1 MKSNRITLKDIAIAC
16 GYSANTVS
24 RALRDDRRLSDATRS
39 LIRETAD
46 RMGYI
51 PNTMASSLRSGRSR
65 MIAVIVNDLHN
76 QHYCDLINR
85 MDRELRAQGYTLMIL
100 CMQLEDELAEKLIHT
115 AISLSVDGILYF
127 PSFGQRH
134 YIEYMTANRMPFVLL
149 DRRVSELDADTVR
162 CDDELGGYLAGQ
174 HLARLGHRHFL
185 FLSGVDLSSSQID
198 RLNGFRRA
206 MRENEIPESAVRVI
220 PGRRVEDALAQNRL
234 AEHGLSIPKDVSLIS
249 FDNLCAENP
258 ALPPVTSIYSAEEN
272 IAELGVRMLLER
284 IEDPTL
290 PPRNVGKKTL
300 RNWVSAC
307 FWNESRIPHSR
318 PAMSCF
324 PFVFSITGQPHRQ
337 NGLNLNRTDML
348 LRPCRDDRSRGAV
361 LSVSVICIS
370 GGGIAVFFPGALGAF
385 VLQTE
390 HRQVVKLFCVLHEFV
405 HGLRE
410 MIQDGLR

>member
-198 RLNGFRRA
+198 RLNGFRSA
-206 MRENEIPESAVRVI
+206 MREYEIPESAVRVI

-234 AEHGLSIPKDVSLIS
+234 ADLIFPASYTAIVSFRDEVAYPVMNALRAHGLSIPNDVSLIS

-272 IAELGVRMLLER
+272 IVELGVRMLLER
-284 IEDPTL
+284 IEDPAL
-290 PPRNVGKKTL
+290 PPRNVVL
-300 RNWVSAC
+300 PVR
-307 FWNESRIPHSR
+307 
-318 PAMSCF
+318 
-324 PFVFSITGQPHRQ
+324 VFDHGTTAPPK
-337 NGLNLNRTDML
+337 RTK
-348 LRPCRDDRSRGAV
+348 S
-361 LSVSVICIS
+361 
-370 GGGIAVFFPGALGAF
+370 
-385 VLQTE
+385 
-390 HRQVVKLFCVLHEFV
+390 
-405 HGLRE
+405 
-410 MIQDGLR
+410 